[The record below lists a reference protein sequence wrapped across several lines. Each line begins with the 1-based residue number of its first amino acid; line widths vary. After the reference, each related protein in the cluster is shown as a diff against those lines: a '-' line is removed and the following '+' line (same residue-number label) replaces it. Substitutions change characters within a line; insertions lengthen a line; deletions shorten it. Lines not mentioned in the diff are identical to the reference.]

1 MNDGIC
7 YKQWRQPLEGTVCQA
22 RIELRSAEGI
32 PFLTPEPVLLFK
44 SKNTSG
50 KERSK
55 DQADFEE
62 AYTRLEPERKAWLRW
77 ALIATDPS
85 HPWIERL

>member
-1 MNDGIC
+1 MNHPPALGLCSDE
-7 YKQWRQPLEGTVCQA
+7 R
-22 RIELRSAEGI
+22 I
-32 PFLTPEPVLLFK
+32 PFLAPELVLLFK

-62 AYTRLEPERKAWLRW
+62 VYIRLEPERRAWLRW
-77 ALIATDPS
+77 ALIAVDPS
-85 HPWIERL
+85 NPWIERL